1 MSVKFCLFTLLL
13 ILPVCGA
20 AAGDEPAE
28 PDTTTTE
35 MPDVTVTAPGI
46 PWGDGPVSSETLRDR
61 GGDNLA
67 EAIEHLPGVAAMRR
81 APSAAEPVIRGLGWE
96 RVQTIL
102 GAVPLYGA
110 CPGRMDPP
118 ATYLTPLSTTR
129 VSIFRGGGYAP
140 FGPGATG
147 GVIHADPDYERSADA
162 PVGVTPYV
170 EAGYESAREGYRT
183 EGGLFGGNRALDFK
197 LGIGYRQFDDYTA
210 PDGTVVPAGLEST
223 TANAALGWRPGENHR
238 LWNAVTYA
246 KEKNIDFP
254 SMPMDNIDTDFWV
267 YNAGWRSDYQDRRL
281 TRLEVT
287 GGFSTV
293 DHFMDNSQ
301 KPNRKL
307 MEAGTDAETRSWG
320 AHAHLDLEPMGS
332 LLLKTGLDATSLTR
346 DAIRTRYIV
355 ASGDT
360 FHDRLWP
367 DAVQTSG
374 GGFLVLE
381 IPFSTTASLTAD
393 GRLDVVDSK
402 ARAADDASVG
412 GKTVREQYVRFYG
425 PDAAETDR
433 TETLGMAG
441 LRLDGQFAPR
451 HRYYLRTGLSSR
463 AAGVTE
469 RYYAFG
475 PAPGGFQVG
484 NPTLTAEKKWEAEAG
499 ITVTCEKMV
508 VALSG
513 FHAEIGDYILPSGIA
528 EMDVNG
534 DGNDDIIKGFEN
546 IDATMTGGELGVEYR
561 PTDSLYLPVTVSYVR
576 GRNTTGDRDLP
587 EIPPL
592 SGTAEIRYLA
602 HHGSNTWLRFGAYFA
617 ADQEKID
624 PLFPENRTGGFTVWR
639 LGLETEP
646 IEGMKLRVRV
656 DNLFDRL
663 YHEHLTHEA
672 LMATGG
678 LEAGQEIPAP
688 GRGIS
693 ISARMEF

>member
-1 MSVKFCLFTLLL
+1 MKSILVTLLI
-13 ILPVCGA
+13 ILPVCGIA
-20 AAGDEPAE
+20 AVDEPAE
-28 PDTTTTE
+28 PDTTITE
-35 MPDVTVTAPGI
+35 IPDVTVTAPGI

-67 EAIEHLPGVAAMRR
+67 EAIEHLPGVAAVRR

-129 VSIFRGGGYAP
+129 VSIFRGGGYAG

-147 GVIHADPDYERSADA
+147 GVIHADPDYERPAGA
-162 PVGVTPYV
+162 LTGVTPYL
-170 EAGYESAREGYRT
+170 EAGYESAREGFRT
-183 EGGLFGGNRALDFK
+183 EGGLFGGNRALDYK
-197 LGIGYRQFDDYTA
+197 IGLGYRQFDDYTA
-210 PDGTVVPAGLEST
+210 PDGTVVPAGLKST

-246 KEKNIDFP
+246 KEKDVDFP

-267 YNAGWRSDYQDRRL
+267 YNAGWRSDYQGGTV
-281 TRLEVT
+281 TRFEVT
-287 GGFSTV
+287 GGFSSV
-293 DHFMDNSQ
+293 DHFMDNIR
-301 KPNRKL
+301 KPNRKM
-307 MEAGTDAETRSWG
+307 MEAATDAKTRSWG
-320 AHAHLDLEPMGS
+320 AHAHLDLEPTGS
-332 LLLKTGLDATSLTR
+332 LLLKTGLDMTNLTR
-346 DAIRTRYIV
+346 DALRTRYIV

-360 FHDRLWP
+360 YRDRLWP
-367 DAVQTSG
+367 DAVQTTG
-374 GGFLVLE
+374 GGFATLE
-381 IPFSTTASLTAD
+381 IPLSATTRLTAD
-393 GRLDVVDSK
+393 GRLDAVDSK
-402 ARAADDASVG
+402 ARAADAASVG

-425 PDAAETDR
+425 PAAAETDR
-433 TETLGMAG
+433 TETLGLAG
-441 LRLDGQFAPR
+441 LRLDGEFRPS

-484 NPTLTAEKKWEAEAG
+484 NPTLIAEKKWEGEAG
-499 ITVTCEKMV
+499 ITVTCEKIV
-508 VALSG
+508 VAVSG
-513 FHAEIGDYILPSGIA
+513 FYAEVGDYILPTVIA
-528 EMDVNG
+528 VMDVNG
-534 DGNDDIIKGFEN
+534 DGNDDIVKGFEN
-546 IDATMTGGELGVEYR
+546 IDATMAGGELGIEYR

-592 SGTAEIRYLA
+592 SGTAEVRCLA
-602 HHGSNTWLRFGAYFA
+602 HHGTNTWLRFGAYFA

-646 IEGMKLRVRV
+646 VEGLMLRVRV

-663 YHEHLTHEA
+663 YNEHLTREA
-672 LMATGG
+672 LLPTGG
-678 LEAGQEIPAP
+678 LAAGQEIPAP
-688 GRGIS
+688 GRGLS

>member
-1 MSVKFCLFTLLL
+1 
-13 ILPVCGA
+13 
-20 AAGDEPAE
+20 
-28 PDTTTTE
+28 
-35 MPDVTVTAPGI
+35 
-46 PWGDGPVSSETLRDR
+46 
-61 GGDNLA
+61 
-67 EAIEHLPGVAAMRR
+67 
-81 APSAAEPVIRGLGWE
+81 

-129 VSIFRGGGYAP
+129 VSIFRGGGYAG

-147 GVIHADPDYERSADA
+147 GVIHADPDYERPAGA
-162 PVGVTPYV
+162 LTGVTPYL
-170 EAGYESAREGYRT
+170 EAGYESAREGFRT
-183 EGGLFGGNRALDFK
+183 EGGLFGGNRALDYK
-197 LGIGYRQFDDYTA
+197 IGLGYRQFDDYTA
-210 PDGTVVPAGLEST
+210 PDGTVVPAGLKST

-246 KEKNIDFP
+246 KEKDVDFP

-267 YNAGWRSDYQDRRL
+267 YNAGWRSDYQGGTV
-281 TRLEVT
+281 TRFEVT
-287 GGFSTV
+287 GGFSSV
-293 DHFMDNSQ
+293 DHFMDNIR
-301 KPNRKL
+301 KPNRKM
-307 MEAGTDAETRSWG
+307 MEAATDAKTRSWG
-320 AHAHLDLEPMGS
+320 AHAHLDLEPTGS
-332 LLLKTGLDATSLTR
+332 LLLKTGLDMTNLTR
-346 DAIRTRYIV
+346 DALRTRYIV

-360 FHDRLWP
+360 YRDRLWP
-367 DAVQTSG
+367 DAVQTTG
-374 GGFLVLE
+374 GGFATLE
-381 IPFSTTASLTAD
+381 IPLSATTRLTAD
-393 GRLDVVDSK
+393 GRLDAVDSK
-402 ARAADDASVG
+402 ARAADAASVG

-425 PDAAETDR
+425 PAAAETDR
-433 TETLGMAG
+433 TETLGLAG
-441 LRLDGQFAPR
+441 LRLDGEFRPS

-484 NPTLTAEKKWEAEAG
+484 NPTLIAEKKWEGEAG
-499 ITVTCEKMV
+499 ITVTCEKIV
-508 VALSG
+508 VAVSG
-513 FHAEIGDYILPSGIA
+513 FYAEVGDYILPTVIA
-528 EMDVNG
+528 VMDVNG
-534 DGNDDIIKGFEN
+534 DGNDDIVKGFEN
-546 IDATMTGGELGVEYR
+546 IDATMAGGELGIEYR

-592 SGTAEIRYLA
+592 SGTAEVRCLA
-602 HHGSNTWLRFGAYFA
+602 HHGTNTWLRFGAYFA

-646 IEGMKLRVRV
+646 VEGLMLRVRV

-663 YHEHLTHEA
+663 YNEHLTREA
-672 LMATGG
+672 LLPTGG
-678 LEAGQEIPAP
+678 LAAGQEIPAP
-688 GRGIS
+688 GRGLS